1 MKVSKY
7 NINRQ
12 KFILLKTYIC
22 LAVCQILPSLSLSVI
37 LDLDPV
43 NISPV
48 ATWSNVK
55 LLSVEDAGRTL

>member
-12 KFILLKTYIC
+12 KFILLKMYIC
-22 LAVCQILPSLSLSVI
+22 LAVRRILPSLSLSVI

-43 NISPV
+43 NISPI
-48 ATWSNVK
+48 NVYVINIHE
-55 LLSVEDAGRTL
+55 SICPQIHD